1 MSNTVT
7 LYSTNSAA
15 AKGAATTDMFYI
27 PDALEAWSVGFD
39 RQFGLFRQLELDKI
53 FDPKSRSYP
62 PYNILRDPDDEDA
75 YIIELAVAGFERS
88 QLNVEVKESI
98 LTISTKNLPEYDDA
112 STYIHKGI
120 ARRNF
125 TRKFAL
131 AEHMIVKEA
140 ELENGILYIYLLREL
155 PEEKRA
161 RTIDISTGL
170 S

>member
-1 MSNTVT
+1 MSNNMTI
-7 LYSTNSAA
+7 YSTNGAA
-15 AKGAATTDMFYI
+15 AKGAATTDMFHI
-27 PDALEAWSVGFD
+27 PNTLDAWSVGFD
-39 RQFGLFRQLELDKI
+39 RQFDIFRQMDQM
-53 FDPKSRSYP
+53 FDQKTRSYP
-62 PYNILRDPDDEDA
+62 PYNILRDPEDEDA
-75 YIIELAVAGFERS
+75 YIIELAVAGFERD

-98 LTISTKNLPEYDDA
+98 LTISTKNLPEYEDA
-112 STYIHKGI
+112 SAYIHKGI

-131 AEHMIVKEA
+131 AEHMVVKEA
-140 ELENGILYIYLLREL
+140 ELENGILHIYLLREL

>member
-1 MSNTVT
+1 MTSTMSIYNTNGPT
-7 LYSTNSAA
+7 
-15 AKGAATTDMFYI
+15 AKGAATTDMFYL
-27 PDALEAWSVGFD
+27 PNTLDAWSVGFD
-39 RQFGLFRQLELDKI
+39 RQFDLFRQMDEM
-53 FDPKSRSYP
+53 FDQKTRSYP
-62 PYNILRDPDDEDA
+62 PYNILRDSDSEDA

-88 QLNVEVKESI
+88 QLHVEVKESI
-98 LTISTKNLPEYDDA
+98 LTISTKNLPEYDDE

-131 AEHMIVKEA
+131 AEHMVVKEA

-161 RTIDISTGL
+161 RTIDITTGV
-170 S
+170 